1 MPDAPGPRSG
11 VDAGS
16 ASGADSAPVA
26 VVGGGLAGLAAAYR
40 LHRAGVDVHLFEAS
54 HRVGGVVA
62 SHRQDGF
69 LAESGPHSLG
79 RPAPRIRA
87 LLSEAGLD
95 PSVVTPD
102 PRRAHR
108 FIFRHGDLHPLP
120 TSIPDLLTTRLLG
133 KRSLLRI
140 LGEPFRWGRSSSP
153 DGDESVADL
162 LRRRGLGEELVQTF
176 LDPFVAGVYAGDPER
191 LSVRH
196 AFPLLHGLVEEHGSL
211 VRGLA
216 LRGLR
221 GWTAR
226 RRPKGT
232 AESPPPAILS
242 FREGMEEIPQAL
254 ARPLAGRIRTG
265 TSIQGI
271 RAAPDA
277 PGWELLGEG
286 GHPLGTFP
294 GVVLALPAHALAHL
308 SLPGEPASE
317 AAGLREIRHPPVTL
331 VTLGFPQAQGQPPLD
346 GFGMLVPR
354 VEGRRILGALFPSTL
369 FPGRAPPGHLTVA
382 VFIGGTRQ
390 PELALQDPHA
400 LEGLARDELSQL
412 LGIRQEPVFRHHRI
426 WRNAI
431 PQFEVGYERFQETAR
446 RLETLSPRGDAG
458 RKLARRCLGGGRPGI
473 GTGRRRPP
481 PTRDGGRSR
490 GA

>member
-1 MPDAPGPRSG
+1 MPDAPGPRTG

-16 ASGADSAPVA
+16 AFQADAAPVA

-40 LHRAGVDVHLFEAS
+40 LHGAGVDIRLFEAS
-54 HRVGGVVA
+54 HQVGGVVA

-79 RPAPRIRA
+79 RPAPRIQA
-87 LLSEAGLD
+87 LLSQVGLD
-95 PSVVTPD
+95 ASVVTPD
-102 PRRAHR
+102 PHRAHR
-108 FIFRHGDLHPLP
+108 FIVRNGILHPLP
-120 TSIPDLLTTRLLG
+120 TSIPDLLTTQLLG

-140 LGEPFRWGRSSSP
+140 LGEPFRWGKSSTP

-211 VRGLA
+211 VQGLA

-221 GWTAR
+221 GWQAR
-226 RRPKGT
+226 RRPEGT
-232 AESPPPAILS
+232 PEPRPPAVLS
-242 FREGMEEIPQAL
+242 FREGMEEIPRAL

-265 TSIQGI
+265 TPIRGI
-271 RAAPDA
+271 RTGTHA

-286 GHPLGTFP
+286 DHSLGTFRQ
-294 GVVLALPAHALAHL
+294 VVLALPAHALAHL
-308 SLPGEPASE
+308 SLPGALGSAAAS
-317 AAGLREIRHPPVTL
+317 LREIRHPPVTL
-331 VTLGFPQAQGQPPLD
+331 VTLGFPQAQGQHPLD
-346 GFGMLVPR
+346 GFGMLIPR

-369 FPGRAPPGHLTVA
+369 FPERAPPGHLTVA

-390 PELALQDPHA
+390 PDLALQAPHE
-400 LEGLARDELSQL
+400 LEALARDELSQL
-412 LGIRQEPVFRHHRI
+412 LGIRQEPVFRHHRV
-426 WRNAI
+426 WQNAI
-431 PQFEVGYERFQETAR
+431 PQFEVGYGRFQKTAHH
-446 RLETLSPRGDAG
+446 LETLCPGVVLAGSWRGGVSVGDA
-458 RKLARRCLGGGRPGI
+458 LGSGLDAADRLL
-473 GTGRRRPP
+473 RAE
-481 PTRDGGRSR
+481 
-490 GA
+490 GAA

>member
-1 MPDAPGPRSG
+1 MPDEPGPRSG
-11 VDAGS
+11 VDAGP
-16 ASGADSAPVA
+16 ASGADTAPVA

-40 LHRAGVDVHLFEAS
+40 LHGAGVDIHLFEAS
-54 HRVGGVVA
+54 PQVGGVVA

-87 LLSEAGLD
+87 LLSQAGLD

-108 FIFRHGDLHPLP
+108 FIVRNGRLHPLP
-120 TSIPDLLTTRLLG
+120 TSIPGLLTTPLLG
-133 KRSLLRI
+133 RRSLLRI
-140 LGEPFRWGRSSSP
+140 LAEPFRRGRSPSP
-153 DGDESVADL
+153 GGDESVAHL
-162 LRRRGLGEELVQTF
+162 LRRRGLGEELVQTV

-216 LRGLR
+216 IRGLR
-221 GWTAR
+221 GWKER
-226 RRPKGT
+226 RRSKET

-271 RAAPDA
+271 RTAPHA
-277 PGWELLGEG
+277 PGWELLGKG
-286 GHPLGTFP
+286 GHSLGTFRQ
-294 GVVLALPAHALAHL
+294 VVLALPAHALAHL
-308 SLPGEPASE
+308 SLPGEVESKAASPP
-317 AAGLREIRHPPVTL
+317 EIRHPPVTL
-331 VTLGFPQAQGQPPLD
+331 VTLGFPQAQGQHPLN

-354 VEGRRILGALFPSTL
+354 VEDRRILGALFPSTL

-390 PELALQDPHA
+390 PHLALQDSHA
-400 LEGLARDELSQL
+400 LERLARDELSQL

-431 PQFEVGYERFQETAR
+431 PQLEVGYGRVQESAR
-446 RLETLSPRGDAG
+446 RLEALLPGVVLAGSWRGGVSVGDALGSGLDAADHLLRG
-458 RKLARRCLGGGRPGI
+458 RCTL
-473 GTGRRRPP
+473 
-481 PTRDGGRSR
+481 
-490 GA
+490 